1 MKKVTILLPA
11 FNEEASFG
19 RLKECMERVLRENPA
34 YQWEFLLVNDGSRD
48 NTLAQMESLHRDDPQ
63 HWSYID
69 LSRNYGKEVAMMA
82 GFDYADGDALIIMDA
97 DMQHPISVI
106 PEMLS
111 WWEQGY
117 DDVFA
122 RRRTSN
128 EKWGKKMSSRLY
140 YRLLQKTTN
149 IPIQLDAGDF
159 RLLDRRCVEAL
170 RMMRESERNTK
181 GMFSWI
187 GFRKKGIFYDQLERE
202 EGESKWSF
210 ASLMH
215 LALNGLTSYTTA
227 PLRIASVFGF
237 IVALIAVIYLIYIVI
252 RTLVFGEPVSGFPTI
267 MVSMLF
273 LGAVQLIS
281 IGIIGEYLARVFTE
295 VKKRPVY
302 FVRSFNGKDPEK
314 K

>member
-19 RLKECMERVLRENPA
+19 RLKECMTRVLSENPA

-48 NTLAQMESLHRDDPQ
+48 NTLEQMASLHRDDPQ

-97 DMQHPISVI
+97 DMQHPVSVI

-128 EKWGKKMSSRLY
+128 EKWGKKMTSRLY

-170 RMMRESERNTK
+170 KMMRESERNTK

-202 EGESKWSF
+202 EGESKWTF

-215 LALNGLTSYTTA
+215 LAVNGMTSYTTA
-227 PLRIASVFGF
+227 PLRIASIFGF

-302 FVRSFNGKDPEK
+302 FVRSINGKDPEK